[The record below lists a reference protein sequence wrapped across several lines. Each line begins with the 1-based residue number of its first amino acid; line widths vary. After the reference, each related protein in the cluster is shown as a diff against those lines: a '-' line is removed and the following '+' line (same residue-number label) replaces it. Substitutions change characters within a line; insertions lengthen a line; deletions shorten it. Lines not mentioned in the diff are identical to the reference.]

1 MSGPLSTLKVLDFS
15 ALLPGPFGTMLLADM
30 GADVLRVESPNRPDM
45 VRMVP
50 PFDAGQSSAHA
61 FLNRSKRGIGIDLK
75 KPEGVALVKQ
85 LVKEYDI
92 VVDQFRP
99 GVMDRL
105 GVGYEALKAAN
116 PKLIY
121 CAITG
126 YGQTGPYKDRAGHDM
141 NYLAIAG
148 VLGYNGRK
156 STGPAPVS
164 VQIADVA
171 GGSCHAVM
179 GILAAVIHRTQTGE
193 GQFIDIS
200 MTDAAFTLHAL
211 TAPPAL
217 VADIQP
223 GLENTVL
230 NGGSFYD
237 CYETADGRYF
247 SVGGLEPQ
255 FFMQFC
261 AALGRPDLGPQGM
274 AMGNPETVASL
285 KAEIRS
291 EMKKKSYAEWEQVFI
306 AIDSCTE
313 PVLTFAEAC
322 AHPQIK
328 ARDLIVGVPRPDG
341 TLQPQLGTAIKFSRT
356 PATFR
361 HIGTDL
367 GSHTDEIL
375 QEHGLTAEQI
385 AALRKTGAV
394 A

>member
-1 MSGPLSTLKVLDFS
+1 MSGPLSSLKILDFS
-15 ALLPGPFGTMLLADM
+15 GLLPGPFGTMLLADM
-30 GADVLRVESPNRPDM
+30 GADVLRVESPSRPDM
-45 VRMVP
+45 VRMLP
-50 PFDAGQSSAHA
+50 PHDAGVSASHA
-61 FLNRSKRGIGIDLK
+61 FLNRSKRGIAVDLK
-75 KPEGVALVKQ
+75 NAAGVALIKK
-85 LVKEYDI
+85 LVADYDI
-92 VVDQFRP
+92 VVEQFRP

-105 GVGYEALKAAN
+105 GVGYEALKAIN

-141 NYLAIAG
+141 NYLSIAG

-156 STGPAPVS
+156 ATGPAPVS
-164 VQIADVA
+164 VQVADVA

-179 GILAAVIHRTQTGE
+179 GILAAVIHRTQSGE
-193 GQFIDIS
+193 GQFVDIS

-217 VADIQP
+217 VANIQP
-223 GLENTVL
+223 KIEGTQL
-230 NGGSFYD
+230 NGGTFYD
-237 CYETADGRYF
+237 CYETKDGRHF

-261 AALGRPDLGPQGM
+261 TAIGRPELAPQGM
-274 AMGNPETVASL
+274 VMDNPEVVASL
-285 KAEIRS
+285 KADIRR
-291 EMKKKSYAEWEQVFI
+291 EMKKKTYAEWEQVFI

-313 PVLTFAEAC
+313 PVLSFAEAC
-322 AHPQIK
+322 EHPQIK

-341 TLQPQLGTAIKFSRT
+341 TLQPQLGSAIKFSRT

-361 HIGTDL
+361 FIGTAL
-367 GSHTDEIL
+367 GSHTDEVL
-375 QEHGLTAEQI
+375 KEHGFSETQI
-385 AALRKTGAV
+385 SELRKSGAV